1 MLHYSHICLR
11 IVIYISSQFENS
23 LGKLQAVTV
32 KAPRQIIDVGVVSLS
47 AFSSLVEPSVD
58 LSKPPAQS
66 FISRCAALIARS
78 LMATVLHLGQNPR
91 ELEPTT
97 NRFFKDIC
105 DSAPPKLFSSGV
117 DPDRGSLPGAAQPG
131 ERSAEVARPAHRS
144 STQGTGIYSD
154 TAYCTISTP
163 IIS

>member
-1 MLHYSHICLR
+1 MNFFP
-11 IVIYISSQFENS
+11 SQFENS

-105 DSAPPKLFSSGV
+105 DSAPLTFPPQVLIQIEGLYLALLNLESDQLKLHA
-117 DPDRGSLPGAAQPG
+117 LPTGAPLREQVYTL
-131 ERSAEVARPAHRS
+131 RRP
-144 STQGTGIYSD
+144 TV
-154 TAYCTISTP
+154 P
-163 IIS
+163 